1 MAEQKAKGSIIYELL
16 IVILG
21 VMLVGSI
28 LYPKRVTDREKMNTE
43 ICRYRMGELEK
54 AGLQFHKYHGTYT
67 DTLSQVFDFIRTSAQ
82 YERFVD
88 SLIVSGVD
96 SVITRL
102 NDFKTREETILS
114 NIPLATDSVMID
126 SLAQMQDDIKFDA
139 RSLAGYVEFLHD
151 RMKNLPNM
159 PVDQL
164 RAGFLVVDSKQF
176 TLDMDITKNSIQN
189 GLLREAE
196 RAAKAAIRVVNRV
209 GERFE
214 RVLARVPDYR
224 GASLD
229 SLARCPTVY
238 EQYELVHVDTSV
250 IKYLNIYCPIDSA
263 DIAAVNND
271 FLKSKI
277 GGLELQNHGKIESGE
292 KSWEADQ

>member
-21 VMLVGSI
+21 VLLVGSI
-28 LYPKRVTDREKMNTE
+28 LYPKRVTDREQTNTE
-43 ICRYRMGELEK
+43 RCRYRMGELQK
-54 AGLQFHKYHGTYT
+54 AGLQFQKYHGGYT
-67 DTLSQVFDFIRTSAQ
+67 DTLSQIFEFVRTHEEYDS
-82 YERFVD
+82 YVD
-88 SLIVSGVD
+88 SLIVGGLD

-102 NDFKTREETILS
+102 NGFKTREETILS

-126 SLAQMQDDIKFDA
+126 SLVEMQDNIKLDA
-139 RSLAGYVEFLHD
+139 RSLAGYVEFIHD

-164 RAGFLVVDSKQF
+164 RSGFLIVDSKQF

-196 RAAKAAIRVVNRV
+196 KAAKSSIQMMKRVA
-209 GERFE
+209 GRFE
-214 RVLARVPDYR
+214 QVLAEIPAYK

-229 SLARCPTVY
+229 SLAFCPTVH

-292 KSWEADQ
+292 KSWEAAQ